1 MIRFVAALVPVGYF
15 LVLFCL
21 PLVAVSTPSDA
32 KVQFSNKKTFD
43 RVTFEFVKPTKF
55 SSQKFGS
62 QILIEFN
69 TPISSEFDKGKRDI
83 GKYIKTF
90 LTQDEGREAVVT
102 MQGKLEYKVYRAAN
116 KIILDVGPEVES
128 AANGLE
134 GPKDRKT
141 SYKKKDLVVCTPYNG

>member
-1 MIRFVAALVPVGYF
+1 MIRFVATLVPVGCF

-62 QILIEFN
+62 QILLNLILPSQVN
-69 TPISSEFDKGKRDI
+69 S
-83 GKYIKTF
+83 IKAK
-90 LTQDEGREAVVT
+90 E
-102 MQGKLEYKVYRAAN
+102 
-116 KIILDVGPEVES
+116 I
-128 AANGLE
+128 
-134 GPKDRKT
+134 
-141 SYKKKDLVVCTPYNG
+141 

>member
-1 MIRFVAALVPVGYF
+1 MIRFVATLVPVGYF

-43 RVTFEFVKPTKF
+43 RVTFEFEKPTKF

-69 TPISSEFDKGKRDI
+69 TPISSKFDKGKRDL

-90 LTQDEGREAVVT
+90 LITG
-102 MQGKLEYKVYRAAN
+102 
-116 KIILDVGPEVES
+116 
-128 AANGLE
+128 
-134 GPKDRKT
+134 
-141 SYKKKDLVVCTPYNG
+141 

>member
-1 MIRFVAALVPVGYF
+1 MIRFVPTLVPVGYF

-43 RVTFEFVKPTKF
+43 RVIFEFEKPTKF

-69 TPISSEFDKGKRDI
+69 TPISVS
-83 GKYIKTF
+83 YTH
-90 LTQDEGREAVVT
+90 LTLPTNACV
-102 MQGKLEYKVYRAAN
+102 
-116 KIILDVGPEVES
+116 
-128 AANGLE
+128 
-134 GPKDRKT
+134 
-141 SYKKKDLVVCTPYNG
+141 